1 MGRCPHGQRPARRPT
16 GALRV
21 AGFPAT
27 PAAPLAK
34 PQKICYN
41 ILMKKKTAL
50 ITGSSRGIGAQMARQ
65 FAEDGYNVII
75 TYFQSKDKALAL
87 LDEITQKGGTAIAV
101 YVDIRKEEDVQ
112 NLFEVATK
120 TFGHIDVLINNAGI
134 AFTKLI
140 IDCQPADFDNLFAT
154 NLRGNFMLTKL
165 VIPQMLSHEWGRII
179 NISSIWGQTGG
190 AMEAIYSAT
199 KGAIIAFSKALAKE
213 YALSNITVNTIAPG
227 VIDTDMIRSV
237 HTDEEI
243 DALRQY
249 IPMEKIA
256 QPEEIAN
263 MALFLAS
270 DKSSYITGQVLGI
283 NGGLYI

>member
-1 MGRCPHGQRPARRPT
+1 
-16 GALRV
+16 
-21 AGFPAT
+21 
-27 PAAPLAK
+27 
-34 PQKICYN
+34 
-41 ILMKKKTAL
+41 
-50 ITGSSRGIGAQMARQ
+50 
-65 FAEDGYNVII
+65 
-75 TYFQSKDKALAL
+75 
-87 LDEITQKGGTAIAV
+87 
-101 YVDIRKEEDVQ
+101 
-112 NLFEVATK
+112 
-120 TFGHIDVLINNAGI
+120 
-134 AFTKLI
+134 
-140 IDCQPADFDNLFAT
+140 
-154 NLRGNFMLTKL
+154 MLTKL

-199 KGAIIAFSKALAKE
+199 KGAIIAFTKALAKE
-213 YALSNITVNTIAPG
+213 YALSNITINTIAPG

-243 DALRQY
+243 DALRQF

>member
-1 MGRCPHGQRPARRPT
+1 
-16 GALRV
+16 
-21 AGFPAT
+21 
-27 PAAPLAK
+27 
-34 PQKICYN
+34 
-41 ILMKKKTAL
+41 MKKKTAL

>member
-1 MGRCPHGQRPARRPT
+1 
-16 GALRV
+16 
-21 AGFPAT
+21 
-27 PAAPLAK
+27 
-34 PQKICYN
+34 
-41 ILMKKKTAL
+41 
-50 ITGSSRGIGAQMARQ
+50 
-65 FAEDGYNVII
+65 
-75 TYFQSKDKALAL
+75 
-87 LDEITQKGGTAIAV
+87 
-101 YVDIRKEEDVQ
+101 
-112 NLFEVATK
+112 
-120 TFGHIDVLINNAGI
+120 
-134 AFTKLI
+134 
-140 IDCQPADFDNLFAT
+140 
-154 NLRGNFMLTKL
+154 
-165 VIPQMLSHEWGRII
+165 
-179 NISSIWGQTGG
+179 
-190 AMEAIYSAT
+190 MEAIYSAT